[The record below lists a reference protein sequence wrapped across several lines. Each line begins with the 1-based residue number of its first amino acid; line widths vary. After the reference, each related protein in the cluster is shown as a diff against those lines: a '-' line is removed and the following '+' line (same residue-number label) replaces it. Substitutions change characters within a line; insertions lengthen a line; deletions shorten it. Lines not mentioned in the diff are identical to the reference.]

1 MNGNTHEI
9 AAILNITLDE
19 ALLVQRQ
26 MEYNGVDF
34 SAISQ
39 RAFVREVK
47 DAYAEVNA

>member
-1 MNGNTHEI
+1 MNQTTREI
-9 AAILNITLDE
+9 AAILSIPLEE
-19 ALLVQRQ
+19 AVLVQRQ